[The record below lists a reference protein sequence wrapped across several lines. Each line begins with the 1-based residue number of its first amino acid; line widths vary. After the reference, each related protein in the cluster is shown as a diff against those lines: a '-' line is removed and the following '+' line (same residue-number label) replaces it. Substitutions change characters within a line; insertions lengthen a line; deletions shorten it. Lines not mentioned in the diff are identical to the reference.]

1 MKVELHL
8 IRRNGIKLPER
19 EAAGIPPLMGEL
31 ELCQRWVSATR
42 TLPALELTAAG
53 ISNGSGLLSV
63 LYEPRLVS
71 LGSCWL
77 RFTGYE
83 VLAFSDQKQL
93 VIQEW
98 RCCIV
103 AG

>member
-19 EAAGIPPLMGEL
+19 EAAGIPPLVGEL
-31 ELCQRWVSATR
+31 KLCQRWVSATR
-42 TLPALELTAAG
+42 TLPALELSAVG
-53 ISNGSGLLSV
+53 IHNGSGLLSV
-63 LYEPRLVS
+63 LYEPRLVI
-71 LGSCWL
+71 LRSCWL

-83 VLAFSDQKQL
+83 VLAFGDQKQL